1 MPTPPPAELARWRAD
16 TPGSRDRVHLNNA
29 GASLP
34 PAAVLETIVSHLKRE
49 SEIGGYEAADEA
61 AERIQ
66 GTYEAVAGLVGA
78 AARNIAVVENSTVG
92 FAQAL
97 QAFDFQRGDV
107 IVTSRADYVSNQ
119 LMYLSLARRLGVEV
133 RRAADLP
140 DGGVDPASVNALLAG
155 SRCRLVTLSWIP
167 TNSGLIQDARAV
179 GEVCRATGVPY
190 LIDACQAVGQV
201 AIDVQALGCDYL
213 AATGRK
219 FLRGPRGIG
228 FLYVSDA
235 ALTRGDHP
243 LLVDMRGAEWTAA
256 DQFQLFDG
264 ARRFENWEFSHALVL
279 GLGAAVRYSIDVGAP
294 GMARARALAA
304 RLRERLAAIPGVRPM
319 DRGRERGAI
328 VTVATDGRE
337 PADLKQRLR
346 ARRINTSVSARDDA
360 VIDMD
365 EKRVTSV
372 LRFSPHYYNT
382 EEELETAALA
392 LQEELAEG
400 RARGVHTKSGPR
412 A

>member
-1 MPTPPPAELARWRAD
+1 MTQPTTVPAELARWRAD
-16 TPGSRDRVHLNNA
+16 TPGSADLIHLNNA
-29 GASLP
+29 GAALP
-34 PAAVLETIVSHLKRE
+34 PKPVLNAVVSHLARE
-49 SEIGGYEAADEA
+49 SEIGAYEAADEA
-61 AERIQ
+61 AERLQ
-66 GTYEAVAGLVGA
+66 GTYDAVAALIGA
-78 AARNIAVVENSTVG
+78 RARNIAVVENSTVA

-97 QAFDFQRGDV
+97 QAFDFRPGDV

-119 LMYLSLARRLGVEV
+119 LMYLSLGRRLGVQI

-140 DGGVDPASVNALLAG
+140 EGGIDPESVGPLLADG
-155 SRCRLVTLSWIP
+155 RCRLVTVSWIP
-167 TNSGLIQDARAV
+167 TNSGLVQAAGAV
-179 GEVCRATGVPY
+179 GAVCRAAGVPY

-201 AIDVQALGCDYL
+201 AIDVAALECDYL
-213 AATGRK
+213 AATARK

-228 FLYVSDA
+228 FLYVSDR
-235 ALTRGDHP
+235 ALERGDHP
-243 LLVDMRGAEWTAA
+243 LLVDMRGAEWTDV
-256 DQFQLFDG
+256 DQFRLFDG

-279 GLGAAVRYSIDVGAP
+279 GLGAAVRYAADVGPA
-294 GMARARALAA
+294 GMARARALAQQ
-304 RLRERLAAIPGVRPM
+304 LRERLAAIPGVRPM

-337 PADLKQRLR
+337 PADLKRRLR
-346 ARRINTSVSARDDA
+346 ERRINTSVSDRDDA

-382 EEELETAALA
+382 EDELEQAAVALEEEL
-392 LQEELAEG
+392 
-400 RARGVHTKSGPR
+400 RRG